1 MLKTLDAQQHP
12 IVHTVDL
19 GVGGMTCA
27 SCVGRV
33 ERALKRQPWVA
44 DAVVNL
50 ATETVRVVSAEDGV
64 TVEDFQRQVKRTV
77 RDAGYEPTEI
87 QTALENEQRS
97 WLGIDR
103 AFLPT
108 FAALLLCAPL
118 VLSMCWSLLMSGDTV
133 TFMLPAPI
141 QFALATPVQFILGW
155 PFYNVAWRALKA
167 RAGNMELLVVI
178 GTTAGWLLSTWLWL
192 TASFEAM
199 PHLYF
204 EGSAV
209 VIAMVLLGKYLEAR
223 SKKQTTEAIRALQ
236 RLQPATARLLPDGNS
251 ARTSLKSRCLNY

>member
-64 TVEDFQRQVKRTV
+64 AVEDFQRQVKRTV
-77 RDAGYEPTEI
+77 WDAGYEPTEI

-97 WLGIDR
+97 W
-103 AFLPT
+103 
-108 FAALLLCAPL
+108 
-118 VLSMCWSLLMSGDTV
+118 
-133 TFMLPAPI
+133 
-141 QFALATPVQFILGW
+141 
-155 PFYNVAWRALKA
+155 
-167 RAGNMELLVVI
+167 
-178 GTTAGWLLSTWLWL
+178 
-192 TASFEAM
+192 
-199 PHLYF
+199 
-204 EGSAV
+204 
-209 VIAMVLLGKYLEAR
+209 
-223 SKKQTTEAIRALQ
+223 IR
-236 RLQPATARLLPDGNS
+236 
-251 ARTSLKSRCLNY
+251 